1 MKKSSKE
8 DFKQSDLFA
17 SLLSK
22 LDTEDTPLFSKN
34 YQEQQDVIDKPIDY
48 VSRKAIE
55 LRPLDFLRFFPE
67 FQNLSAEEL
76 KQVKV
81 LDANRT
87 LETYLKRE
95 TDSLTLILETT
106 LNQLRDTTFHIE
118 VQTDYDDTIDERI
131 LVYSVLIK
139 HKTKKPKVKTLL
151 LNLDQNPKCQLLG
164 KRDFG
169 NIKLEY
175 EVRNLWEQSY
185 EEVKQQHLTGLL
197 PFTPYLKGADK
208 AEIREASEIIKAEI
222 SEPHEQAEMLFL
234 LAILAGRKY
243 NTAGFQLLSPTTIM
257 NIESLRDDPTAKQLI
272 ELLFPDKLAAAR
284 AEGKTEGKTEGI
296 AEATENFIRRFGNTL
311 SGEQIKQ
318 LKDEMA

>member
-8 DFKQSDLFA
+8 DFKQADMFA
-17 SLLSK
+17 SLLSE

-67 FQNLSAEEL
+67 FKNLSNEEL

-106 LNQLRDTTFHIE
+106 LNHLRDTTFHIE
-118 VQTDYDDTIDERI
+118 VQTDYDDTIDDRI
-131 LVYSVLIK
+131 LVYGVLIK

-151 LNLDQNPKCQLLG
+151 LNLDPNPKCQLLG

-169 NIKLEY
+169 SLKIEY

-185 EEVKQQHLTGLL
+185 QEVKRHHLTGLL
-197 PFTPYLKGADK
+197 PFTPYLKDAGK
-208 AEIREASEIIKAEI
+208 VEIREASVNHQ
-222 SEPHEQAEMLFL
+222 S
-234 LAILAGRKY
+234 
-243 NTAGFQLLSPTTIM
+243 
-257 NIESLRDDPTAKQLI
+257 
-272 ELLFPDKLAAAR
+272 
-284 AEGKTEGKTEGI
+284 
-296 AEATENFIRRFGNTL
+296 
-311 SGEQIKQ
+311 
-318 LKDEMA
+318 